1 MSAFFMQST
10 SFYPLLLL
18 KIMAGNSFG
27 NILKITTFGESHGN
41 ALGVVIDGVL
51 PQIEFDFIL
60 VQSDLNKRKPG
71 QSKITTERNEDNEFE
86 VLSGL
91 FEGKTTGAPLT
102 LIVKNQN
109 HISADYENLKEVYRP
124 SHADFTYQQK
134 YGIRDY
140 RGGGRQSARETVAR
154 VMAGSVAK
162 MLLKNVGISIHAFV
176 SQIHTLKIETP
187 LDKIDLNKIENN
199 IVRCPDEDVAQKMI
213 TLIEQIKT
221 EGDSVGGIITC
232 ICKAVPVGLGEP
244 VFNKLHAELGKAMLS
259 INACKGFEIGNGF
272 ESVLLKG
279 SENNDEFTILENGT
293 IETQT
298 NNSGGI
304 QGGISNGMDIVFKSA
319 FKPVS
324 TIIQNQNTVNIHS
337 ENIEFKAEGRHD
349 PCVVPR
355 AVPIVEAMAA
365 LVLVDYYLLNKV
377 FK

>member
-1 MSAFFMQST
+1 
-10 SFYPLLLL
+10 
-18 KIMAGNSFG
+18 MAGNSFG
-27 NILKITTFGESHGN
+27 NIFKITTFGESHGN

-51 PQIEFDFIL
+51 PNIEFDYQL
-60 VQSDLNKRKPG
+60 VQSDLDKRKPG
-71 QSKITTERNEDNEFE
+71 QSKITTERIEDNEFE

-102 LIVKNQN
+102 IIVKNKNQQ
-109 HISADYENLKEVYRP
+109 SADYDHLKDVFRP
-124 SHADFTYQQK
+124 SHADYTYQQK

-162 MLLKNVGISIHAFV
+162 MILNNLGISIHAFV
-176 SQIHTLKIETP
+176 SQIHHIKLASPIAEIDFTQIETN
-187 LDKIDLNKIENN
+187 L
-199 IVRCPDEDVAQKMI
+199 VRCPDADTANKMI
-213 TLIEQIKT
+213 ALIEQVKA

-232 ICKAVPVGLGEP
+232 VCKGVPTGLGEP

-259 INACKGFEIGNGF
+259 INACKGFEIGSGF

-279 SENNDEFTILENGT
+279 SEHNDEFVFNHEQVK
-293 IETQT
+293 TQT
-298 NNSGGI
+298 NHSGGI
-304 QGGISNGMDIVFKSA
+304 QGGISNGMDIVFKTA

-324 TIIQNQNTVNIHS
+324 TIKQKQQTINIENENIH
-337 ENIEFKAEGRHD
+337 FKAEGRHD

-365 LVLVDYYLLNKV
+365 LVLVDYYLLQKMYQ
-377 FK
+377 